1 MQGRLSPMIGNKI
14 QVFPTKNWA
23 KEFKIAKSI
32 GMNLMEWTIDQKN
45 LYKNPLLTEQ
55 GRKKIKLLTKKFG
68 VKIKSLTGDCFMQ
81 APFWK
86 SKNYKRL
93 RLQNDFINIVQ
104 ASSKVGIKKIVL
116 PLVDNGSIKNSKQK
130 AIVINFMKN
139 IVKILKKNNQM
150 ILFELDMNPKKA
162 KNFIEKLNPKFFG
175 INYDIG
181 NSSSLGYDP
190 QDEFASYGRRIKN
203 IHIKDRIYKGS
214 SVKLGEGNA
223 NFEKVFFLLD
233 KIKYNGNYILQ
244 TARAKDNRSH
254 SEEIKQ
260 NLKVIKKWI

>member
-1 MQGRLSPMIGNKI
+1 MQGRLSSMIGNKI
-14 QVFPTKNWA
+14 QAFPTKNWS

-55 GRKKIKLLTKKFG
+55 GRKKIKLLTRKFG
-68 VKIKSLTGDCFMQ
+68 IKIKSLTGDCFMQ

-139 IVKILKKNNQM
+139 IVKILKKNDQM
-150 ILFELDMNPKKA
+150 ILFELDMNPKKV
-162 KNFIEKLNPKFFG
+162 KDFIEKLNPKFFG

-190 QDEFASYGRRIKN
+190 REEFASYGRRIKN
-203 IHIKDRIYKGS
+203 IHIKDRIYKGP
-214 SVKLGEGNA
+214 SVKLGQGNA
-223 NFEKVFFLLD
+223 NFEKVFSLSD
-233 KIKYNGNYILQ
+233 KNKYKGNYILQ